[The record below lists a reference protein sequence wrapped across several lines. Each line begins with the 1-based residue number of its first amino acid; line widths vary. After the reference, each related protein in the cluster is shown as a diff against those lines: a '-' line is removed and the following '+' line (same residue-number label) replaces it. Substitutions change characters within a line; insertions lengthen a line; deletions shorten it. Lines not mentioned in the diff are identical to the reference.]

1 MVVLAYA
8 IAPISLNKMYLAK
21 APFKKL
27 FHSKQSHI
35 LTQSTYLYL
44 ILQKEKINTILK
56 IHKECGLKSYLKRGA
71 LRFVICRH
79 FICIVIK

>member
-21 APFKKL
+21 APLKEL

-35 LTQSTYLYL
+35 LTQFTYLYL
-44 ILQKEKINTILK
+44 IL
-56 IHKECGLKSYLKRGA
+56 
-71 LRFVICRH
+71 
-79 FICIVIK
+79 